1 MKKKKREKIWKKI
14 NKDLFQK
21 GDLDNDGIIRD
32 RGTVMECRL
41 TLNFLK
47 KGIIECVKTLDMP
60 DCFGLNKN
68 IERNWNKDF
77 KFVNRQICS
86 YNYNLSFQR
95 QTDFNILKVFL

>member
-1 MKKKKREKIWKKI
+1 MKKKNRKKIWKKI
-14 NKDLFQK
+14 NEDLFQK

-60 DCFGLNKN
+60 DCFGLNRD
-68 IERNWNKDF
+68 IETEIKIWNLWIV
-77 KFVNRQICS
+77 KFVHTI
-86 YNYNLSFQR
+86 
-95 QTDFNILKVFL
+95 TI